1 MEFKLKPFLGKYKAK
16 DVDAYLIS
24 LNSAHKKEISQLREK
39 IDVLEKTVA
48 DLDSLV
54 KKYKEKE
61 GVIAKVMLD
70 ATQHAKEIEDDYRKR
85 ANESDEACRKL
96 HEEWVSGMQSAA
108 VNLAKM
114 RSDAKE
120 MLDAIDGQFAS
131 LCSWADNK
139 LDSLEKAVLPDGIAD
154 RTLERE
160 IADGANADLGELC
173 REMGMFDGSE
183 NGGSLGEEEKE

>member
-1 MEFKLKPFLGKYKAK
+1 MELKPFLGKYKAK

-24 LNSAHKKEISQLREK
+24 LKSAHQKEIAELKEK
-39 IDVLEKTVA
+39 NEVLEKTVA
-48 DLDSLV
+48 DLDALV

-70 ATQHAKEIEDDYRKR
+70 ATQHAKEIEDDYRQR

-108 VNLAKM
+108 VNLAKL

-131 LCSWADNK
+131 LCTWADNK
-139 LDSLEKAVLPDGIAD
+139 LDSLEKAVLPEKTAD
-154 RTLERE
+154 KTLERE

-173 REMGMFDGSE
+173 REMGMFDTS
-183 NGGSLGEEEKE
+183 GGSVGEDEKE